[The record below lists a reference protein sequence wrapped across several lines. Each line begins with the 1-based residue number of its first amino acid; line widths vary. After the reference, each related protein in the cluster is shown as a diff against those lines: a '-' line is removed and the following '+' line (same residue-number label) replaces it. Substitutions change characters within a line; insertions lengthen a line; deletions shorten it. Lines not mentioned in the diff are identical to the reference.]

1 MIRIKGKIGFMSLAL
16 IFTIAGCAAPEYI
29 KPETYVVEK
38 DRVVNKSFDITWQ
51 SAVEWFATHNTPIK
65 NLDKNSGFI
74 STEYS
79 LSIGEALEYMDC
91 GAGESNFSGK
101 VELVNHSG
109 NFNVLIKKI
118 NEDSTKVNVNV
129 YFGCLANKYRYESL
143 ISTDYVFESSTRVSC
158 TSKGKLEK
166 EILDYLSGK

>member
-1 MIRIKGKIGFMSLAL
+1 MDRVYKSIVLL
-16 IFTIAGCAAPEYI
+16 IIAIAGCAPPEYV

-38 DRVVNKSFDITWQ
+38 ERVISRPFDSVWQ
-51 SAVEWFATHNTPIK
+51 NTVEWFATHNTPIK
-65 NLDKNSGFI
+65 TIDRSSGLI

-79 LSIGEALEYMDC
+79 LPINEALQYMDC
-91 GAGESNFSGK
+91 GAGESNFQGK

-118 NEDSTKVNVNV
+118 EDRMTKVNVNV
-129 YFGCLANKYRYESL
+129 YFGCLANKYRYESI

-158 TSKGKLEK
+158 TSKGSLEK